1 MNFKRSIMLLILV
14 LFIGVVSINTV
25 YAEDNIDNNAK
36 TLDETVLNDKL
47 SNIKFIDEKAIV
59 MGSIADNLT
68 VSNLLVNVSSEFRDE
83 YNVDSINVMDGEKVL
98 ELNDIVVSDMV
109 LLITLNDSTT
119 YSYVIKVVGDL
130 NNDGIVNDD
139 DVNVMIDGILTPKS
153 EEETSQ
159 DEVALEENKEEQII
173 NDVNEDSNVD
183 VLDVTQTTYSI
194 NKGNWGIGQVELE
207 DIVSSL
213 DAPDVVYVDD
223 TVEVI
228 YKITGMDAG
237 IFKGVYGTLNYD
249 KELLELDSVF
259 VSCMYGYLNED
270 GTFLY
275 VFDDSSE
282 EVLITFSFRVTSRGE
297 GSTDI
302 TLDDLKAAVDGVSVE
317 LDAETLSKG
326 IQIEEYG
333 KGGDVS
339 SEEETTE
346 TPVPVETTSAPVA
359 TTTVYS
365 YSPNY
370 TTSYVSLS
378 SNNYIRSL
386 EIKNQ
391 KIDFDKD
398 IMEYSITV
406 GNKVNSLDMTIVLD
420 DEKASYEVIGND
432 NFKTGK
438 NVVTIKVTAE
448 DGSVRNY
455 IINVIKKGESSVKEK
470 DNNNIS
476 KYVIIGLIVLI
487 IGGLVYIIFKD
498 DDDEDEKSS
507 KK

>member
-1 MNFKRSIMLLILV
+1 MKLKRSIILLILV
-14 LFIGVVSINTV
+14 LFIGVISINTV

-159 DEVALEENKEEQII
+159 NEVALEENKEEKII

-213 DAPDVVYVDD
+213 DAPNVVYVDD

-228 YKITGMDAG
+228 YKISGLNAG

-317 LDAETLSKG
+317 LDAETLNKG
-326 IQIEEYG
+326 IQIDEYG

-346 TPVPVETTSAPVA
+346 APVHVENTSVPVA
-359 TTTVYS
+359 TTLYS

-370 TTSYVSLS
+370 VTSYVSLS

-391 KIDFDKD
+391 KIDFDKEVL
-398 IMEYSITV
+398 EYSITV
-406 GNKVNSLDMTIVLD
+406 GNKVKSLDMTIVLD
-420 DEKASYEVIGND
+420 DENASYEVIGND

-455 IINVIKKGESSVKEK
+455 IINVTKKGEAPIKEK

-498 DDDEDEKSS
+498 DEEEDEKSS